1 MILRPFFR
9 TSSRSSSLHA
19 TCFVIACCAWARV
32 AGSEPFIGQFELK
45 TLESAPGSM
54 EFQSQ
59 NAWAWGQPERAWVE
73 EPGSDILY
81 DENSLF
87 RARYALELEIGLSES
102 LKVRVGVEAEDERID
117 DPASATQAD
126 EFEGLRLEEFGAELV
141 VIFIARE
148 ADGFGLGAVVE
159 VEGPLDQEEPNS
171 LIVGPILEYQS
182 DEWMLAAVPMLV
194 LAFGGDSD
202 EGEPRDEKWDFAY
215 AAQIV
220 RTISDRWS
228 IALEGYGTV
237 ERLGSTGTPSPAAT
251 YFGDSDQHRLG
262 PVVYYAHA
270 ASAGTEITLGVGLL
284 EALNSATADHTLKLS
299 IEVDF

>member
-9 TSSRSSSLHA
+9 ASTRPSSQCAAWL
-19 TCFVIACCAWARV
+19 VIASCTWARV
-32 AGSEPFIGQFELK
+32 AASEPFIGQFELK
-45 TLESAPGSM
+45 TLESAPGAM

-59 NAWAWGQPERAWVE
+59 NAWASGQPERVWVE
-73 EPGSDILY
+73 EPDGDILY
-81 DENSLF
+81 DESSLF
-87 RARYALELEIGLSES
+87 RARYAMELEIGLTES
-102 LKVRVGVEAEDERID
+102 LKMRVGVEAEDERID
-117 DPASATQAD
+117 EPASITQAD
-126 EFEGLRLEEFGAELV
+126 EFEGLRLEELGAELV
-141 VIFIARE
+141 AIFIPRE

-159 VEGPLDQEEPNS
+159 VEGPLDQEGPNS
-171 LIVGPILEYQS
+171 LIVGPILEYQRG
-182 DEWMLAAVPMLV
+182 DWLLAAVPMLV
-194 LAFGGDSD
+194 LGFGGDTD

-251 YFGDSDQHRLG
+251 FFGDSDQHRLG

-270 ASAGTEITLGVGLL
+270 ASADTEITVGVGLL
-284 EALNSATADHTLKLS
+284 QGLNSDTADHTMKVS